1 MGTFQRGLRN
11 VVRHPMRLALV
22 VLLLGTSLMF
32 TGAMVALNASA
43 QSRINAVQNNIGTAI
58 TIAPVIPANF
68 APPAPGSN
76 TSSFKPPSVPDS
88 LLPRIQKTR
97 GVVAVTEFLARND
110 STLKGTVQGSSFA
123 PRVIGM
129 TPATTLTI
137 EGAGGKTTVNITHG
151 RALTAS
157 DDGANVA
164 IAGAPVARVNGWHVG
179 SDFTLHGVKVRLV
192 GTYSTGSPV
201 NDDSVIMPYQT
212 RKHIYHTSSAEYM
225 TAFAVSSTQVTA
237 VENRLKSALGSGVDV
252 HVDEATVNQ
261 INSLSAVQS
270 NVHAGLI
277 GAIATAVLVI
287 LVAILLTVRE
297 RAREIG
303 VLRSLGASVATI
315 VGQFAVEVS
324 ALTAAAAGLAVLLL
338 VAAGPTIASAFGATT
353 STASGSSPAA
363 GVITIGSQSGGGG
376 SASTQALG
384 LSAGLTPESI
394 LALCGFAIVLALLA
408 SAFPAYVVA
417 RLKPAQVLRQA

>member
-1 MGTFQRGLRN
+1 MGTIQRGLRN

-201 NDDSVIMPYQT
+201 NDDSATDGSTQGN
-212 RKHIYHTSSAEYM
+212 RTSSAEYM

-408 SAFPAYVVA
+408 SAVPAYVVA

>member
-287 LVAILLTVRE
+287 LFAILLTVRE